1 MTGISNFGEIIDDLA
16 EMRQKYETEDGGTL
30 ELRPYMLCAEPELW
44 KLEKVRRYRS
54 FKKLF
59 KHAA

>member
-1 MTGISNFGEIIDDLA
+1 MRLTGISNSGEIIDDLA

-44 KLEKVRRYRS
+44 KLEKVHAVIAPSKS
-54 FKKLF
+54 F
-59 KHAA
+59 